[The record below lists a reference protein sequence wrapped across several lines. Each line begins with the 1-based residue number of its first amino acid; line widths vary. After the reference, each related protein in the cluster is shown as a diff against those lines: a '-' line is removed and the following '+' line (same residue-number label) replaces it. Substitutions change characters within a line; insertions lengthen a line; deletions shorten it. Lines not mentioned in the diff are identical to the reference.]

1 MIIIAKI
8 LYFITDMDLAGI
20 RLALEYNSEH
30 KDSDVGICLLQDAV
44 YFASKRKRD
53 GPVAEAI
60 KGGIPVHVTKRDVE
74 LRGLTKLLHEEIKVL
89 DYSEIIDLVLT
100 YERIVNI

>member
-1 MIIIAKI
+1 MAKI
-8 LYFITDMDLAGI
+8 LYFVTDMDPTGVQ
-20 RLALEYNSEH
+20 LALEH

-44 YFASKRKRD
+44 YYGCKGRNRD
-53 GPVAEAI
+53 GSVTEAI
-60 KGGIPVHVTKRDVE
+60 KSGIPVYAAKRDVE

-89 DYSEIIDLVLT
+89 DYSEIIDLIFS